1 MGVLFQMLG
10 KRRRSS
16 EGRTED
22 SPSKRT
28 KYDEG
33 FEIYE
38 RFEEV
43 ISKPELFLSPKQSL
57 QEQLLNLLQQ
67 IYSFE
72 KKTEP
77 HTMSP
82 LQKLIVNN
90 MDTEQIWEQLQLFN
104 KPLLKYVDSVS
115 FDQLSDD
122 EKSSSSSDLE
132 EEEEDELDV
141 QSMDGS
147 SEENDNSIL
156 LKKPK
161 DIESEESMD
170 EDDEDGGIDWEKMK
184 EGKDALQK
192 KEIRFGDF
200 YKEPEKLSKYQQRKK
215 DLEEKIGKLEEQN
228 VADKPWQLRGEVSG
242 KMRPKESLLEE
253 FVIFDHATKTAP
265 EVTVEKTQDLEDIIK
280 QRIIEESWDDVLPK
294 KIIDESTKTKEK
306 VELDH
311 EKSKFGLAEVYE
323 RQYLGLDAEEAER
336 QAKEKY
342 EEITNLF
349 NSICYKLDALSNFH
363 YTPRIVKQDK
373 EEQKNVAAI
382 TMEEVLPSAVSDA
395 SLLAPEEVYSTKKK
409 PVKGESELTSEDK
422 KAKRRAKKS
431 SIRKQRRAEEADRK
445 LIEKIN
451 PGLGNKYTKQAAIDN
466 LKTLRK
472 SKNVQFASGKGPG
485 GDIKYTQSTAFFK
498 KLQQDA
504 QIEISKS
511 KGDSN
516 KNKKQNKS

>member
-1 MGVLFQMLG
+1 
-10 KRRRSS
+10 
-16 EGRTED
+16 
-22 SPSKRT
+22 
-28 KYDEG
+28 
-33 FEIYE
+33 
-38 RFEEV
+38 
-43 ISKPELFLSPKQSL
+43 
-57 QEQLLNLLQQ
+57 
-67 IYSFE
+67 
-72 KKTEP
+72 
-77 HTMSP
+77 MSP

-132 EEEEDELDV
+132 EEEEEDELDV

-170 EDDEDGGIDWEKMK
+170 EDDEDQDDNSDDKGDHDDQSEEERLEDDPFFDLDEMEAFIADGERRAEMESEEEDDELLEYLAQNDLDSEEGDEFDDDEEDGGIDWEKMK

-431 SIRKQRRAEEADRK
+431 SIRKQKRAEEADRK

-472 SKNVQFASGKGPG
+472 SKVC
-485 GDIKYTQSTAFFK
+485 II
-498 KLQQDA
+498 L
-504 QIEISKS
+504 
-511 KGDSN
+511 
-516 KNKKQNKS
+516 

>member
-122 EKSSSSSDLE
+122 EKSSSDL

-156 LKKPK
+156 LKKSK

-170 EDDEDGGIDWEKMK
+170 EDDEDQDDNSDDKGDHDDQSEEERLEDDPFFDLDEMEAFIADGERRAEMESEEEDDELLEYLAQNDLDSEEGDEFDDDDEDGGIDWEKMK

-192 KEIRFGDF
+192 KEI
-200 YKEPEKLSKYQQRKK
+200 
-215 DLEEKIGKLEEQN
+215 
-228 VADKPWQLRGEVSG
+228 
-242 KMRPKESLLEE
+242 
-253 FVIFDHATKTAP
+253 
-265 EVTVEKTQDLEDIIK
+265 
-280 QRIIEESWDDVLPK
+280 
-294 KIIDESTKTKEK
+294 
-306 VELDH
+306 
-311 EKSKFGLAEVYE
+311 
-323 RQYLGLDAEEAER
+323 
-336 QAKEKY
+336 
-342 EEITNLF
+342 
-349 NSICYKLDALSNFH
+349 
-363 YTPRIVKQDK
+363 
-373 EEQKNVAAI
+373 
-382 TMEEVLPSAVSDA
+382 
-395 SLLAPEEVYSTKKK
+395 
-409 PVKGESELTSEDK
+409 
-422 KAKRRAKKS
+422 
-431 SIRKQRRAEEADRK
+431 
-445 LIEKIN
+445 
-451 PGLGNKYTKQAAIDN
+451 
-466 LKTLRK
+466 
-472 SKNVQFASGKGPG
+472 
-485 GDIKYTQSTAFFK
+485 
-498 KLQQDA
+498 
-504 QIEISKS
+504 
-511 KGDSN
+511 
-516 KNKKQNKS
+516 

>member
-122 EKSSSSSDLE
+122 EKSSSDL

-156 LKKPK
+156 LKKSK

-170 EDDEDGGIDWEKMK
+170 EDDEDQDDNSDDQAEEERLEDDPFFDLDEMEAFIADGERRAEMESEEEDDELLEYLAQNDLDSEEGDEFDDDEEDGGIDWEKMK

-192 KEIRFGDF
+192 KEI
-200 YKEPEKLSKYQQRKK
+200 
-215 DLEEKIGKLEEQN
+215 
-228 VADKPWQLRGEVSG
+228 
-242 KMRPKESLLEE
+242 
-253 FVIFDHATKTAP
+253 
-265 EVTVEKTQDLEDIIK
+265 
-280 QRIIEESWDDVLPK
+280 
-294 KIIDESTKTKEK
+294 
-306 VELDH
+306 
-311 EKSKFGLAEVYE
+311 
-323 RQYLGLDAEEAER
+323 
-336 QAKEKY
+336 
-342 EEITNLF
+342 
-349 NSICYKLDALSNFH
+349 
-363 YTPRIVKQDK
+363 
-373 EEQKNVAAI
+373 
-382 TMEEVLPSAVSDA
+382 
-395 SLLAPEEVYSTKKK
+395 
-409 PVKGESELTSEDK
+409 
-422 KAKRRAKKS
+422 
-431 SIRKQRRAEEADRK
+431 
-445 LIEKIN
+445 
-451 PGLGNKYTKQAAIDN
+451 
-466 LKTLRK
+466 
-472 SKNVQFASGKGPG
+472 
-485 GDIKYTQSTAFFK
+485 
-498 KLQQDA
+498 
-504 QIEISKS
+504 
-511 KGDSN
+511 
-516 KNKKQNKS
+516 

>member
-1 MGVLFQMLG
+1 
-10 KRRRSS
+10 
-16 EGRTED
+16 
-22 SPSKRT
+22 
-28 KYDEG
+28 
-33 FEIYE
+33 
-38 RFEEV
+38 
-43 ISKPELFLSPKQSL
+43 
-57 QEQLLNLLQQ
+57 
-67 IYSFE
+67 
-72 KKTEP
+72 
-77 HTMSP
+77 MSP

-132 EEEEDELDV
+132 EEEEEDELDV

-170 EDDEDGGIDWEKMK
+170 EDDEDQDDNSDDKGDHDDQSEEERLEDDPFFDLDEMEAFIADGERRAEMESEEEDDELLEYLAQNDLDSEEGDEFDDDDEDGGIDWEKMK

-431 SIRKQRRAEEADRK
+431 SIRKQKRAEEADRK

-472 SKNVQFASGKGPG
+472 SKVC
-485 GDIKYTQSTAFFK
+485 II
-498 KLQQDA
+498 L
-504 QIEISKS
+504 
-511 KGDSN
+511 
-516 KNKKQNKS
+516 